1 MKITCLLSGLILL
14 LTQILYSQAPV
25 PAEPHQ
31 LSIRKSKELIRLDGA
46 LDEAAWQ
53 NAQVAKDFFQNFP
66 FDTSAANLKSEIR
79 LTFDQNF
86 LYVGAVLYQN
96 QADYI
101 TTSLKRDFQS
111 GTSDVFAVNIDPFSD
126 KLNGFHFAVSPFNV
140 QREGLIDNGTN
151 LTIDWDN
158 KWYSEIQNHTDHWV
172 IEMAIPF
179 KTLRYRQVSGQNA
192 WRINF
197 VRFGLKQ
204 NEASTWSPV
213 PRAFL
218 PVNLAFTGSLV
229 WEDAPPQ
236 PGANVSVIPY
246 IIGRT
251 EKDFEFKIPTENK
264 LNIGGDAKIAITPSL
279 NLDLT
284 INPDFSQVD
293 VDRQI
298 TNLSRF
304 ELFFPERRQF
314 FLENED
320 LFGRFGFPDSRPFFS
335 RRVGLANGSI
345 RKVTTEGD
353 TISVTRN
360 LNVPIKAGMRL
371 SGKLDKNWRIGLL
384 NMQTG
389 QVSAL
394 KQGPANYTVGVL
406 QRKVFERSAISAVFV
421 NKENFRVD
429 AQEKIQHNP
438 AAYNRVAGLEYNLFS
453 KDNKWEGEFYYHRSF
468 SGQQSNADAQS
479 AAAFLGR
486 FTRKWNVLS
495 GLQYIGQDYR
505 ADVGFI
511 PRPGQFSVF
520 NITKMNIFPRKQS
533 WAKKVNV
540 TGFNLQNT
548 LTYNAPG
555 YQLTDRSHQL
565 TYYMEFPGNSS
576 LEINAGQEYTYLY
589 FPFDPT
595 NSGGEVL
602 PAGTDYTYHTAGVS
616 YTSDF
621 RKPFSYEINVSAGQ
635 YFNGNIFRING
646 ELVYRWQPYGV
657 FAMTYA
663 YNDIHLP
670 TPFNSASF
678 WLIGPRAELS
688 FSRSLFFSTFLQYN
702 TQVNNVNI
710 NSRLQWRFRPV
721 SDVFLVYTDNYFTDQ
736 FFQGPQVKN
745 RALVLK
751 VTYWLNL

>member
-1 MKITCLLSGLILL
+1 MKVVQLLSGICLL
-14 LTQILYSQAPV
+14 LVQNVYSQAPI
-25 PAEPHQ
+25 PAEKHQ
-31 LSIRKSKELIRLDGA
+31 LSIRKAKELIRLDGS
-46 LDEAAWQ
+46 LDEPAWQ
-53 NAQVAKDFFQNFP
+53 SAQVAKDFFQNFP
-66 FDTSAANLKSEIR
+66 ADTSLGNLKSEIR

-86 LYVGAVLYQN
+86 LYIGAVLYQS

-140 QREGLIDNGTN
+140 QREGLIDNGAN
-151 LTIDWDN
+151 LTTDWDN

-172 IEMAIPF
+172 VEIAIPF
-179 KTLRYRQVSGQNA
+179 KTLRYRQTSGQNA

-204 NEASTWSPV
+204 NEASTWAPV

-218 PVNLAFTGSLV
+218 PVNLAFTGALI

-284 INPDFSQVD
+284 LNPDFSQVD

-320 LFGRFGFPDSRPFFS
+320 LFGRFGFPDARPFFS

-353 TISVTRN
+353 TVSVTRN

-394 KQGPANYTVGVL
+394 NQGPANYTTAVV
-406 QRKVFERSAISAVFV
+406 QRKMFERSAVSAIFV
-421 NKENFRVD
+421 NKENFSVD
-429 AQEKIQHNP
+429 DQEKIRHN
-438 AAYNRVAGLEYNLFS
+438 AGAYNRVAGLEYNLFS

-468 SGQQSNADAQS
+468 SGKQKNDDAQS
-479 AAAFLGR
+479 AAAFLGY
-486 FTRKWNVLS
+486 FTQKWNVFS
-495 GLQYIGQDYR
+495 GMQYVGRDYR
-505 ADVGFI
+505 AEVGFV
-511 PRPGQFSVF
+511 PRAGQFSMF
-520 NITKMNIFPRKQS
+520 NSTKYNIYPKKES

-540 TGFNLQNT
+540 SGFNFENNV
-548 LTYNAPG
+548 TYNAPG
-555 YQLTDRSHQL
+555 YNLTDRSHQL
-565 TYYMEFPGNSS
+565 GYFMEFPGNSS
-576 LEINAGQEYTYLY
+576 LEVQVGQDYTYLF

-595 NSGGEVL
+595 NSGGETL
-602 PAGTDYTYHTAGVS
+602 PEGAEFTYHTANLS

-621 RKPFSYEINVSAGQ
+621 RKPFSYEINVGTGQ

-646 ELVYRWQPYGV
+646 ELVYRLQPYGV
-657 FAMTYA
+657 FALTYA

-670 TPFNSASF
+670 TPYNSASF
-678 WLIGPRAELS
+678 WLIGPRTELS

-721 SDVFLVYTDNYFTDQ
+721 SDLFLVYTDNYFTDQ
-736 FFQGPQVKN
+736 FFQGPLVKN

-751 VTYWLNL
+751 MTYWLNL

>member
-1 MKITCLLSGLILL
+1 MKVVQLLSGICLL
-14 LTQILYSQAPV
+14 LVQNVYSQAPI
-25 PAEPHQ
+25 PAEKHQ
-31 LSIRKSKELIRLDGA
+31 LSIRKAKELIRLDGS
-46 LDEAAWQ
+46 LDEPAWQ
-53 NAQVAKDFFQNFP
+53 SAQVAKDFFQNFP
-66 FDTSAANLKSEIR
+66 ADTSLGNLKSEIR

-86 LYVGAVLYQN
+86 LYIGAVLYQS

-140 QREGLIDNGTN
+140 QREGLIDNGAN
-151 LTIDWDN
+151 LTTDWDN

-172 IEMAIPF
+172 VEIAIPF
-179 KTLRYRQVSGQNA
+179 KTLRYRQTSGQNA

-204 NEASTWSPV
+204 NEASTWAPV

-218 PVNLAFTGSLV
+218 PVNLAFTGALI

-284 INPDFSQVD
+284 LNPDFSQVD

-320 LFGRFGFPDSRPFFS
+320 LFGRFGFPDARPFFS

-353 TISVTRN
+353 TVSVTRN

-394 KQGPANYTVGVL
+394 NQGPANYTTAVV
-406 QRKVFERSAISAVFV
+406 QRKMFERSAVSAIFV
-421 NKENFRVD
+421 NKENFSVD
-429 AQEKIQHNP
+429 DQEKIRHN
-438 AAYNRVAGLEYNLFS
+438 AGAYNRVAGLEYNLFS

-468 SGQQSNADAQS
+468 SGKQKNDDAQS
-479 AAAFLGR
+479 AAAFLGY
-486 FTRKWNVLS
+486 FTQKWNVFS
-495 GLQYIGQDYR
+495 GMQYVGRDYR
-505 ADVGFI
+505 AEVGFV
-511 PRPGQFSVF
+511 PRAGQFSMF
-520 NITKMNIFPRKQS
+520 NSTKYNIYPKKES

-540 TGFNLQNT
+540 SGFNF
-548 LTYNAPG
+548 
-555 YQLTDRSHQL
+555 
-565 TYYMEFPGNSS
+565 E
-576 LEINAGQEYTYLY
+576 
-589 FPFDPT
+589 
-595 NSGGEVL
+595 
-602 PAGTDYTYHTAGVS
+602 
-616 YTSDF
+616 
-621 RKPFSYEINVSAGQ
+621 
-635 YFNGNIFRING
+635 
-646 ELVYRWQPYGV
+646 
-657 FAMTYA
+657 
-663 YNDIHLP
+663 
-670 TPFNSASF
+670 
-678 WLIGPRAELS
+678 
-688 FSRSLFFSTFLQYN
+688 
-702 TQVNNVNI
+702 NNV
-710 NSRLQWRFRPV
+710 
-721 SDVFLVYTDNYFTDQ
+721 
-736 FFQGPQVKN
+736 
-745 RALVLK
+745 
-751 VTYWLNL
+751 TY

>member
-1 MKITCLLSGLILL
+1 MQTKLLLSGLFLFLQFTLL
-14 LTQILYSQAPV
+14 SQAPV
-25 PAEPHQ
+25 DEPYR
-31 LSIRKSKELIRLDGA
+31 LAIRKSAEIIRLDGA
-46 LDEAAWQ
+46 LDEPAWQ

-66 FDTSAANLKSEIR
+66 FDTSFAQLKSEIR

-86 LYVGAVLYQN
+86 LYIGAVLYQN

-111 GTSDVFAVNIDPFSD
+111 GTSDVFSINIDPFGD
-126 KLNGFHFAVSPFNV
+126 KLNGFHFALSPFNV

-151 LTIDWDN
+151 LSSDWDN

-172 IEMAIPF
+172 VEMAIPF
-179 KTLRYRQVSGQNA
+179 KTLRYKRIAGQNL

-197 VRFGLKQ
+197 IRFGLKQ
-204 NEASTWSPV
+204 NEASTWVPV
-213 PRAFL
+213 PRAFRPL
-218 PVNLAFTGSLV
+218 NMAYTGALV

-236 PGANVSVIPY
+236 PGANVSLIPY
-246 IIGRT
+246 MIGRT
-251 EKDFEFKIPTENK
+251 EKDFEFKLPNETKVNF
-264 LNIGGDAKIAITPSL
+264 GGDAKIAITPSL

-353 TISVTRN
+353 TVRVNRN
-360 LNVPIKAGMRL
+360 LNVPIHAGMRL

-389 QVSAL
+389 RVRDL
-394 KQGPANYTVGVL
+394 NLGPANYTVGVL
-406 QRKVFERSAISAVFV
+406 QRKVFERSAVSAIFV
-421 NKENFRVD
+421 NKENFSVD
-429 AQEKIQHNP
+429 QNENIQHNSG
-438 AAYNRVAGLEYNLFS
+438 AYNRVAGLEYNLFS

-468 SGQQSNADAQS
+468 SGNQRNNDAQS

-486 FTRKWNVLS
+486 FTRKYNVLS
-495 GLQYIGQDYR
+495 GVQYIGQDYR
-505 ADVGFI
+505 ADVGFV
-511 PRPGQFSVF
+511 PRPGQFSAF
-520 NITKMNIFPRKQS
+520 NISSVNFFPRSEK

-540 TGFNLQNT
+540 TNLNFQNNI
-548 LTYNAPG
+548 TYNAPD
-555 YQLTDRSHQL
+555 YRLTDRSHQL
-565 TYYMEFPGNSS
+565 TYSMEFPGNSS
-576 LEINAGQEYTYLY
+576 LELQASQEYTYL
-589 FPFDPT
+589 FFAFDPT
-595 NSGGEVL
+595 NSGGVRL
-602 PAGTDYTYHTAGVS
+602 PEGSEYTYHTASLS
-616 YTSDF
+616 YISDF
-621 RKPFSYEINVSAGQ
+621 RKAFSYEINVGVGQ
-635 YFNGNIFRING
+635 YFNGNIFRVNG
-646 ELVYRWQPYGV
+646 ELLYRWQPWGV

-670 TPFNSASF
+670 TPYNSANF
-678 WLIGPRAELS
+678 WLIGPRTELS

-721 SDVFLVYTDNYFTDQ
+721 SDLFLVYTDNYFTDQ
-736 FFQGPQVKN
+736 FFQNPNVKN

>member
-1 MKITCLLSGLILL
+1 MKVVQLLSGICLL
-14 LTQILYSQAPV
+14 LVQNVYSQAPI
-25 PAEPHQ
+25 PAEKHQ
-31 LSIRKSKELIRLDGA
+31 LSIRKAKELIRLDGS
-46 LDEAAWQ
+46 LDEPAWQ
-53 NAQVAKDFFQNFP
+53 SAQVAKDFFQNFP
-66 FDTSAANLKSEIR
+66 ADTSLGNLKSEIR

-86 LYVGAVLYQN
+86 LYIGAVLYQS

-140 QREGLIDNGTN
+140 QREGLIDNGAN
-151 LTIDWDN
+151 LTTDWDN

-172 IEMAIPF
+172 VEIAIPF
-179 KTLRYRQVSGQNA
+179 KTLRYRQTSGQNA

-204 NEASTWSPV
+204 NEASTWAPV

-218 PVNLAFTGSLV
+218 PVNLAFTGALI

-236 PGANVSVIPY
+236 PGANVSLIPY
-246 IIGRT
+246 VIGRT

-284 INPDFSQVD
+284 LNPDFSQVD

-320 LFGRFGFPDSRPFFS
+320 LFGRFGFPDARPFFS

-353 TISVTRN
+353 TVSVTRN

-394 KQGPANYTVGVL
+394 NQGPANYTTAVV
-406 QRKVFERSAISAVFV
+406 QRKMFERSAVSAIFV
-421 NKENFRVD
+421 NKENFSVD
-429 AQEKIQHNP
+429 DQEKIRHN
-438 AAYNRVAGLEYNLFS
+438 AGAYNRVAGLEYNLFS

-468 SGQQSNADAQS
+468 SGKQKNDDAQS
-479 AAAFLGR
+479 AAAFLGY
-486 FTRKWNVLS
+486 FTQKWNVFS
-495 GLQYIGQDYR
+495 GMQYVGRDYR
-505 ADVGFI
+505 AEVGFV
-511 PRPGQFSVF
+511 PRAGQFSMF
-520 NITKMNIFPRKQS
+520 NSIKYNIYPKKES

-540 TGFNLQNT
+540 SGF
-548 LTYNAPG
+548 
-555 YQLTDRSHQL
+555 
-565 TYYMEFPGNSS
+565 
-576 LEINAGQEYTYLY
+576 
-589 FPFDPT
+589 
-595 NSGGEVL
+595 
-602 PAGTDYTYHTAGVS
+602 
-616 YTSDF
+616 
-621 RKPFSYEINVSAGQ
+621 
-635 YFNGNIFRING
+635 
-646 ELVYRWQPYGV
+646 
-657 FAMTYA
+657 
-663 YNDIHLP
+663 
-670 TPFNSASF
+670 
-678 WLIGPRAELS
+678 
-688 FSRSLFFSTFLQYN
+688 
-702 TQVNNVNI
+702 
-710 NSRLQWRFRPV
+710 
-721 SDVFLVYTDNYFTDQ
+721 
-736 FFQGPQVKN
+736 
-745 RALVLK
+745 
-751 VTYWLNL
+751 

>member
-1 MKITCLLSGLILL
+1 MKITCLLSMLALL
-14 LTQILYSQAPV
+14 LTQTLIGQNTLA
-25 PAEPHQ
+25 AEKFQ
-31 LSIRKSKELIRLDGA
+31 VSIRKSPDAIRLDGA
-46 LDEAAWQ
+46 LDEPAWQ
-53 NAQVAKDFFQNFP
+53 QAQIAKDFFQNFP
-66 FDTSAANLKSEIR
+66 FDTSYANLKSEVR

-86 LYVGAVLYQN
+86 LYVSAVLYQK
-96 QADYI
+96 QEDYI
-101 TTSLKRDFQS
+101 TTSLKRDYQA
-111 GTSDVFAVNIDPFSD
+111 GVSDVFAVNIDPFSD

-140 QREGLIDNGTN
+140 QREGLVDNGTN
-151 LTIDWDN
+151 MTTDWDN
-158 KWYSEIQNHTDHWV
+158 KWYSAVQNHVDHWV
-172 IEMAIPF
+172 LEMAIPF
-179 KTLRYRQVSGQNA
+179 KTLRYKLVEGQNT

-197 VRFGLKQ
+197 SRFGLKQ

-218 PVNLAFTGSLV
+218 PLNLAFTGALV

-236 PGANVSVIPY
+236 PGANVSIIPY
-246 IIGRT
+246 VIGRT
-251 EKDFEFKIPTENK
+251 EKDFEFKLPSESK
-264 LNIGGDAKIAITPSL
+264 VNIGGDAKIAITPSL

-353 TISVTRN
+353 TVSVTRN
-360 LNVPIKAGMRL
+360 LNVPIKAGLRL

-389 QVSAL
+389 RVRDL
-394 KQGPANYTVGVL
+394 NLGPANYTVGVL
-406 QRKVFERSAISAVFV
+406 QRKVFERSAVSAVFV
-421 NKENFRVD
+421 NKENFRID
-429 AQEKIQHNP
+429 EQEKVQHNP
-438 AAYNRVAGLEYNLFS
+438 GAYNRVAGLEYNLFS

-468 SGQQSNADAQS
+468 SGNRNNDDAQS
-479 AAAFLGR
+479 AAAFLGYN
-486 FTRKWNVLS
+486 TRKWSVS
-495 GLQYIGQDYR
+495 TGTQYMGRDYR
-505 ADVGFI
+505 ADVGFV
-511 PRPGQFSVF
+511 PRPGQLSMF
-520 NITKMNIFPRKQS
+520 NFTKMNIFPKKES
-533 WAKKVNV
+533 WAKKVNT
-540 TGFNLQNT
+540 TGFSMENT
-548 LTYNAPG
+548 LTYNAPD
-555 YQLTDRSHQL
+555 YRLTDRGHSL
-565 TYYMEFPGNSS
+565 AYFMEFPGNSA
-576 LEINAGQEYTYLY
+576 LEVRVGQEYTYLY

-602 PAGTDYTYHTAGVS
+602 PQGSAYTYHSANLN
-616 YTSDF
+616 YISDF
-621 RKPFSYEINVSAGQ
+621 RKPFSYEINLGAGQ

-646 ELVYRWQPYGV
+646 EFVYRWQPYGV

-670 TPFNSASF
+670 APFNSASF
-678 WLIGPRAELS
+678 WLVGPRAELS
-688 FSRSLFFSTFLQYN
+688 FSRSVFFSTFLQYN

-721 SDVFLVYTDNYFTDQ
+721 SDVFLVYTDNYFSEQ